1 MAATAAVLQD
11 APAQA
16 DHTAL
21 DAYVDLLHAVERA
34 QRQLHET
41 VAAELE
47 RSGIDDVTA
56 VQALLLFHLGDE
68 SLTAAEIMHSGRYL
82 GSNVSYNLKKLNEG
96 GRLESTRG
104 DARGAPRFRATA
116 TGKAI
121 QSKLWSLFGRQREA
135 LKPVCSMDE
144 SDVAAAASA
153 LKKLERYWFD
163 QVRYKL

>member
-1 MAATAAVLQD
+1 MASSAQLKEAAPTPEGE
-11 APAQA
+11 A
-16 DHTAL
+16 AL
-21 DAYVDLLHAVERA
+21 EAYVDLLHAVERA

-47 RSGIDDVTA
+47 RAGIDDVTA
-56 VQALLLFHLGDE
+56 VQALLLFHLGEE

-96 GRLESTRG
+96 GRLDCTRD

-116 TGKAI
+116 SGRAI
-121 QSKLWSLFGRQREA
+121 SSKLWGLFARQREA
-135 LKPVCSMDE
+135 LKPVCSMD
-144 SDVAAAASA
+144 DAAVADAAAA